1 MSTRGFLT
9 EVLLHRN
16 NAEEIRI
23 SVFLFTYITHKL
35 KEHFV
40 RTFYCYLTHN
50 ITFSNLFHDYDVT
63 TLEVICP
70 STFRKYTKHQI
81 KVFQNEN
88 IVLLRTCK
96 PVTFY
101 NTVLHTSSH
110 YFSTEYI

>member
-1 MSTRGFLT
+1 MSTRGLLT

-16 NAEEIRI
+16 NAEDIRI
-23 SVFLFTYITHKL
+23 SVFFIHLYYSQIK
-35 KEHFV
+35 
-40 RTFYCYLTHN
+40 RTFSQNIYCFLTDN

-70 STFRKYTKHQI
+70 SAFRKYTKHQI

-96 PVTFY
+96 PVTF
-101 NTVLHTSSH
+101 L
-110 YFSTEYI
+110 